1 MEIETPELYNM
12 MRDPGELYNVI
23 ESYPEKVKELMVV
36 VEEARKELGDLNV
49 GIEKGEGNR
58 EIGKLKN

>member
-1 MEIETPELYNM
+1 
-12 MRDPGELYNVI
+12 
-23 ESYPEKVKELMVV
+23 V

-58 EIGKLKN
+58 EIDKLKT